1 VGRQGAEPTGVRAA
15 DGRRPGAR
23 GLATRARLLEC
34 TRELLRERSY
44 RDLNA
49 VDIARETGTS
59 PATFYQ
65 YFPDVESAVLV
76 LGEQLADEH
85 GTLSDVVR
93 GADWTRPS
101 AAERAAAQLA
111 ATFVEFWERNR
122 PLLRVIDLGSAEG
135 DQRFRQLRTRLL
147 NDVTNALAAAVVAG
161 RNGSAPA
168 DPMAVGAVLVSMLA
182 HVAAHN
188 AGLESWGIA
197 SGDTQA
203 VMAEIIVQ
211 TVTGRR
217 PRRRA

>member
-1 VGRQGAEPTGVRAA
+1 MKAEGAGSFADVRAA
-15 DGRRPGAR
+15 DGRQPGAR
-23 GLATRARLLEC
+23 GLATRGRLLEC
-34 TRELLRERSY
+34 TRELLQERSY
-44 RDLNA
+44 RDLSA

-85 GTLSDVVR
+85 RTLSDVVR
-93 GADWTRPS
+93 DADWTRPS
-101 AAERAAAQLA
+101 AAKRASAQLA
-111 ATFVEFWERNR
+111 ATFVEFWDRNR

-135 DQRFRQLRTRLL
+135 DLRFRTLRTRLL
-147 NDVTNALAAAVVAG
+147 NDVTNALAGAVAAA
-161 RNGSAPA
+161 RQDAA

-188 AGLESWGIA
+188 AGLEAWGIA
-197 SGDTQA
+197 SSDTQA
-203 VMAEIIVQ
+203 VMAEIITQ

-217 PRRRA
+217 ARRAG